1 MLHDSRLSDLS
12 SVIVI
17 SCYIERILQK
27 LLVLDIIVLSQYI
40 CAVDGAF
47 LRVIPM
53 NIQKKFIEFRS
64 KGAFFREFHS
74 DVQWKISNCSFLLE
88 SPKLIMILFIF
99 TFFVISSVG
108 QNGSRPPK
116 FGSNRNVS
124 QFCEFGRFSKLELWD
139 LMDSMRNAELAE
151 YLVHEIKK
159 KTRSEIFE
167 VEISIKLLKISCF
180 YIFRNIFWSFIKI
193 W

>member
-74 DVQWKISNCSFLLE
+74 DVQ
-88 SPKLIMILFIF
+88 
-99 TFFVISSVG
+99 
-108 QNGSRPPK
+108 
-116 FGSNRNVS
+116 
-124 QFCEFGRFSKLELWD
+124 
-139 LMDSMRNAELAE
+139 
-151 YLVHEIKK
+151 
-159 KTRSEIFE
+159 
-167 VEISIKLLKISCF
+167 
-180 YIFRNIFWSFIKI
+180 
-193 W
+193 